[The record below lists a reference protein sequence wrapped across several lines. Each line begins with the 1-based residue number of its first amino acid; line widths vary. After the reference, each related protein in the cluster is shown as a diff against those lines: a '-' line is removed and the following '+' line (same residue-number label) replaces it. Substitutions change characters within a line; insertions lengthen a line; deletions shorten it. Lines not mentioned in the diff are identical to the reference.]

1 MNDRA
6 SLYVE
11 PYRALL
17 CTQGFE
23 GYRETEVEVIGET
36 AQKFRIKAL
45 IGTKLGGR
53 SRWLNKGETALVP
66 KRAIKRKETGGYNAT
81 TDAET

>member
-1 MNDRA
+1 MGA

-17 CTQGFE
+17 CTRGFE

-36 AQKFRIKAL
+36 AQKFRIKAV
-45 IGTKLGGR
+45 IGTKVSAGHSSR
-53 SRWLNKGETALVP
+53 SRWLVKGETALVP
-66 KRAIKRKETGGYNAT
+66 KRAIKRKETGG
-81 TDAET
+81 